1 MFIYEFY
8 RYGGMEVVLIS
19 AIARNQVIG
28 RRGTLPWHLP
38 SDLRRFKQL
47 TLGSPVIMGRGTF
60 DSIVN
65 SLGGPLPG
73 RLNIVLT
80 RNMSLQ
86 SFPGVAFCD
95 DIEKALEVASKY
107 PKVFIIGGQKIYEQ
121 FMEKDLV
128 DRLELTLL
136 DKDVE
141 GDAYFPEINFNEWK
155 LENKE
160 ELQENGF
167 GISFVSYSRN
177 KELNKPIE
185 IVKGESK
192 EGVDLKS
199 EIDIKIKPK
208 RRALFVAF
216 EGLDGSGKST
226 QARKLAEYLFKEDKY
241 NHVILTREPFKDI
254 SIRDIIKGDSN
265 PMDDADKLADLFIA
279 DRKRHV
285 DELIQPG
292 LDSGCHVITDRY
304 RLATI
309 AYQSAQGLSIKE
321 MIERHEGLPVPDLTF
336 IVDVSPETAIKRM
349 ANEIRGR
356 EHKFEKSSDFL
367 GKIRGQM
374 IKAIE
379 LLEDENIFIVNGE
392 REIDEIFEEIKTIVT
407 RKLLE
412 VPSTGLDGVDNEV
425 FNAIKRETKRQ
436 QKTINLIPSENYAS
450 KAVMEACGTSLMNKY
465 AEGYPL
471 KRYYQGNKFVD
482 SVELL
487 AIERAKK
494 IFGAEHVNVQSYSG
508 SPANLAILL
517 AFLKPGETF
526 MGLDLACGGHLTHG
540 SPVNASGLL
549 YNVVSY
555 GVDKQTNLIDMGE
568 VRRIAL
574 EKKPKLIIS
583 GLTAYPRQ
591 IDFKKFQDIAEE
603 VGAIHVADISHI
615 AGLVAAGVHQSPFP
629 FTDIVMTTTHK
640 TLRGPRGAMIMCKEK
655 YAKQIDKAVFPGMQ
669 GGPHMN
675 VIAGK
680 AVAFKEALAGEF
692 KEYGNQIIKNAKI
705 LADTLM
711 QAGIKLVTNGTDN
724 HLILID
730 LTPLGIGKGKEIA
743 VALEE
748 AGIVTNANSVPY
760 DPSTPFKPSGLRIGT
775 PMVTTRGF
783 KENEM
788 ILLGKWIAS
797 VIKNPSDSM
806 LKSAIKQDVEALCDK
821 FPIYGD

>member
-1 MFIYEFY
+1 
-8 RYGGMEVVLIS
+8 MEVVLIS
-19 AIARNQVIG
+19 AVAKNDVIG
-28 RRGTLPWHLP
+28 RQGKLPWHLP
-38 SDLRRFKQL
+38 SDLKRFKQL
-47 TLGSPVIMGRGTF
+47 TIGSPVIMGRGTY

-65 SLGGPLPG
+65 ALGGPLPG

-80 RNMSLQ
+80 GNMSLQ

-95 DIEKALEVASKY
+95 NIEKSLEVASKY

-121 FMEKDLV
+121 FIERDLV

-136 DKDVE
+136 NKEVE
-141 GDAYFPEINFNEWK
+141 GDAYFPKVDFNKWK
-155 LENKE
+155 LESKE
-160 ELQENGF
+160 DLQENGF
-167 GISFVSYSRN
+167 GISFVSYVRN
-177 KELNKPIE
+177 RYFDRKDKKEDN
-185 IVKGESK
+185 
-192 EGVDLKS
+192 LKS
-199 EIDIKIKPK
+199 EIVEVKVKQK
-208 RRALFVAF
+208 KRALFIAF
-216 EGLDGSGKST
+216 EGLDGCGKST

-241 NHVILTREPFKDI
+241 NHVILTREPFKDV
-254 SIRDIIKGDSN
+254 SIRDIIRSDSN
-265 PMDDADKLADLFIA
+265 PLDNAERLAELFIA

-285 DELIQPG
+285 NELIQPG

-321 MIERHEGLPVPDLTF
+321 MIDKHEGLPVPDLTF
-336 IVDVSPETAIKRM
+336 IVDVSPETAIKRI
-349 ANEIRGR
+349 AKEPTAK
-356 EHKFEKSSDFL
+356 EHKFEKSVEFL
-367 GKIRGQM
+367 DKIRKQM
-374 IKAIE
+374 LESVE
-379 LLEDENIFIVNGE
+379 LLEDENIVVINGE
-392 REIDEIFEEIKTIVT
+392 QGIEEIFEEIKTIVT

-412 VPSTGLDGVDNEV
+412 FPSMGLDGVDKEI
-425 FNAIKRETKRQ
+425 FNLIKKETRRQ

-450 KAVMEACGTSLMNKY
+450 RAVMDACGTSLINKY

-471 KRYYQGNKFVD
+471 KRYYQGNKNVD

-494 IFGAEHVNVQSYSG
+494 IFGAEHVNVQPYSG

-555 GVDKQTNLIDMGE
+555 GVDKETQLIDMKE

-583 GLTAYPRQ
+583 GLTAYPRK
-591 IDFKKFQDIAEE
+591 IDFKAFQDIAEE

-629 FTDIVMTTTHK
+629 FTDVVMTTTHK
-640 TLRGPRGAMIMCKEK
+640 TLRGPRGAIIMCKEK

-669 GGPHMN
+669 GGPHEN

-680 AVAFKEALAGEF
+680 AVAFKEVLSPDF
-692 KEYGNQIIKNAKI
+692 KEYGKQIIKNSKV
-705 LADTLM
+705 LADTLV
-711 QAGIKLVTNGTDN
+711 QSGIKLVTGGSDN
-724 HLILID
+724 HLILMD
-730 LTPLGIGKGKEIA
+730 LTSLGIGRGKEFAI
-743 VALEE
+743 ALEE
-748 AGIVTNANSVPY
+748 AGIVVNCNSVPY
-760 DPSTPFKPSGLRIGT
+760 DPSTPFKPSGIRIGT
-775 PMVTTRGF
+775 PMVTTRGM

-788 ILLGKWIAS
+788 ILIGKWIAS
-797 VIKNPSDSM
+797 VIKNPTNGE
-806 LKSAIKQDVEALCDK
+806 LKSGICKDVEALCDK
-821 FPIYGD
+821 FPIYEN

>member
-1 MFIYEFY
+1 
-8 RYGGMEVVLIS
+8 LIS
-19 AIARNQVIG
+19 ALAKNYVIG

-65 SLGGPLPG
+65 ALGGPLPG

-80 RNMSLQ
+80 RNISLQ

-95 DIEKALEVASKY
+95 DVEKALEVASKY

-121 FMEKDLV
+121 FMERDLV

-141 GDAYFPEINFNEWK
+141 GDAYFPKIDFSKWK
-155 LENKE
+155 LENRE

-177 KELNKPIE
+177 KAMNKPLE
-185 IVKGESK
+185 IRK
-192 EGVDLKS
+192 EELKVEEKKVDLKA
-199 EIDIKIKPK
+199 ENMDVKLDIKIKPRK
-208 RRALFVAF
+208 RALFIAF
-216 EGLDGSGKST
+216 EGLDGCGKST

-241 NHVILTREPFKDI
+241 NHVILTREPFKDV
-254 SIRDIIKGDSN
+254 SIRDIIKNDSN
-265 PMDDADKLADLFIA
+265 PLDNAEKLAALFIA

-292 LDSGCHVITDRY
+292 LDSGCHIITDRY

-321 MIERHEGLPVPDLTF
+321 LIDKHEGLPVPDLTL

-349 ANEIRGR
+349 ANETRGR
-356 EHKFEKSSDFL
+356 EHKFEKSMEFL
-367 GKIRGQM
+367 GKIREQTTR
-374 IKAIE
+374 AVE
-379 LLEDENIFIVNGE
+379 LLEDENTFIINGE
-392 REIDEIFEEIKTIVT
+392 RGIEEIFEEIKTIVT

-412 VPSTGLDGVDNEV
+412 VPSMGLDGVDRDV
-425 FNAIKRETKRQ
+425 FNIIKKETKRQ

-450 KAVMEACGTSLMNKY
+450 RAVMEACGTSLMNKY

-471 KRYYQGNKFVD
+471 KRYYQGNKNAD

-494 IFGAEHVNVQSYSG
+494 IFGAEHVNVQPYSG

-549 YNVVSY
+549 YNVASY
-555 GVDKQTNLIDMGE
+555 GVDKTTHLIDMKE

-591 IDFKKFQDIAEE
+591 IDFKKFQEIAEE
-603 VGAIHVADISHI
+603 VGAVHLADISHI
-615 AGLVAAGVHQSPFP
+615 AGLIASGAHPSPFP
-629 FTDIVMTTTHK
+629 FNTNEAPAPTISIV
-640 TLRGPRGAMIMCKEK
+640 
-655 YAKQIDKAVFPGMQ
+655 
-669 GGPHMN
+669 
-675 VIAGK
+675 
-680 AVAFKEALAGEF
+680 
-692 KEYGNQIIKNAKI
+692 
-705 LADTLM
+705 
-711 QAGIKLVTNGTDN
+711 
-724 HLILID
+724 
-730 LTPLGIGKGKEIA
+730 
-743 VALEE
+743 
-748 AGIVTNANSVPY
+748 
-760 DPSTPFKPSGLRIGT
+760 
-775 PMVTTRGF
+775 
-783 KENEM
+783 
-788 ILLGKWIAS
+788 
-797 VIKNPSDSM
+797 NP
-806 LKSAIKQDVEALCDK
+806 A
-821 FPIYGD
+821 